1 MRTITLRLT
10 AIIATLSSLS
20 FSQVEPVAT
29 THDLPLLGIVG
40 AGILAGGILSLLKT
54 RQRK

>member
-1 MRTITLRLT
+1 MRTIALRLT
-10 AIIATLSSLS
+10 TIIATLSSLS
-20 FSQVEPVAT
+20 FTQVGPVVT

-40 AGILAGGILSLLKT
+40 AGILAGGVLSLLKT

>member
-1 MRTITLRLT
+1 MRTIALRLT

-20 FSQVEPVAT
+20 VAQVGPVAN
-29 THDLPLLGIVG
+29 THDLPLLGIVA
-40 AGILAGGILSLLKT
+40 AGILAGGVLSLLKT